1 MSFYDVVSVLVFI
14 VLAVNL
20 EKQDREGS
28 EKEKDV
34 DGKAI
39 GKNEKELMVID
50 DLSYAGKS

>member
-1 MSFYDVVSVLVFI
+1 MFI

-34 DGKAI
+34 DGKAL

-50 DLSYAGKS
+50 DLSYAGKSQHCGHL